1 MRVRHPNIIRLVGYC
16 YETRR
21 KYVMIPNGDYV
32 WARME
37 ERALC
42 FEYLQRGS
50 LDNFLSDESCGLHWH
65 TCYQII
71 KGICEGLNY
80 LHNGYGDPIYH
91 LDLKPENILL
101 DGNMMPIIS
110 DFGLSRLFGSTKT
123 HMTQSNIKGTF
134 GYMPPEY
141 IDKRL
146 ISKKFDVFSLG
157 IIIIRIMAGKLAYP
171 KCVEMP
177 GQQFIDLEVADSIE
191 EVKTCIQ
198 IALRCVE
205 ADREKRPTIRSI
217 MDKLNDIETMRKSR
231 INQGFILS
239 YICKIVAHCAL
250 VTIDFKVN
258 WWSISREILPLP
270 MHEVSAPKHA
280 RDDTASPIS
289 ISLAVS
295 SIVGARKYTY
305 PETSITVFTN
315 FLRLNIVLLCTI
327 QSESSK
333 ESGETPYA
341 SMQNA
346 THFKEA
352 GALAASIDPINAGG
366 RLNQTSS
373 VSNLPGLMIDP
384 LELRFYF
391 EINREISCILQLRNN
406 SDDFVAFGTTVDQS
420 KYSTRPDK
428 GVMTPWSKRYM
439 IVTMQAQEHAP
450 PDMESNDIFLLQST
464 IVGEEFTPSDITEH
478 LFKNMVAASK
488 VVANEMKLPIVYVV

>member
-1 MRVRHPNIIRLVGYC
+1 MENEMQKESALPEDLTFQKLEEVTKGFSEENKVGAGGYGEVYKGVLDNGIEIAVKKLYPTPGLIDVQFKREFESLMRVRHPNIIRLVGYC

-177 GQQFIDLEVADSIE
+177 GQQFIDLVIFFAHHEHRDCAYS
-191 EVKTCIQ
+191 
-198 IALRCVE
+198 
-205 ADREKRPTIRSI
+205 
-217 MDKLNDIETMRKSR
+217 
-231 INQGFILS
+231 S
-239 YICKIVAHCAL
+239 Y
-250 VTIDFKVN
+250 F
-258 WWSISREILPLP
+258 
-270 MHEVSAPKHA
+270 MY
-280 RDDTASPIS
+280 
-289 ISLAVS
+289 
-295 SIVGARKYTY
+295 G
-305 PETSITVFTN
+305 
-315 FLRLNIVLLCTI
+315 
-327 QSESSK
+327 
-333 ESGETPYA
+333 
-341 SMQNA
+341 
-346 THFKEA
+346 
-352 GALAASIDPINAGG
+352 
-366 RLNQTSS
+366 
-373 VSNLPGLMIDP
+373 
-384 LELRFYF
+384 
-391 EINREISCILQLRNN
+391 
-406 SDDFVAFGTTVDQS
+406 
-420 KYSTRPDK
+420 
-428 GVMTPWSKRYM
+428 
-439 IVTMQAQEHAP
+439 
-450 PDMESNDIFLLQST
+450 
-464 IVGEEFTPSDITEH
+464 
-478 LFKNMVAASK
+478 KN
-488 VVANEMKLPIVYVV
+488 